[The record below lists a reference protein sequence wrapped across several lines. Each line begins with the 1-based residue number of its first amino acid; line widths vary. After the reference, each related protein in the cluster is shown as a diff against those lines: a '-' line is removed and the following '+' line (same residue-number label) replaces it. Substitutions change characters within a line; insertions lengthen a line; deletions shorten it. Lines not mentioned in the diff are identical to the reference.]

1 VAEPIDLVPL
11 PGTGRRFTATRSVR
25 LGDTTPG
32 GRVRLDAVARYL
44 QDVADD
50 DATGSGLGPG
60 LHWVVRR
67 TVVEVA
73 RFPVLRERLHLVTA
87 CTGTGARWAE
97 RRTSIEGERGG
108 RVEAV
113 SLWVLLEAGTGRPR
127 RLPEEFVEIYGPS
140 AAGRVVSARLAH
152 GDPAP
157 GRGPGRAFPL
167 RASDLD
173 VAGHVNNAVYW
184 AMLEEHLRGAGRALP
199 LRAEVE
205 HRQALE
211 PGATPVLVDEGS
223 AVEGPGLRLWAL
235 DAPQGSVAA
244 SAVAATSRSAPP
256 AGPTTSEGAS
266 SSASA
271 EVSDSTW

>member
-1 VAEPIDLVPL
+1 MAEPIDLVPL
-11 PGTGRRFTATRSVR
+11 PEAGRRFTATRAVR

-32 GRVRLDAVARYL
+32 GRARFDALARYL

-50 DATGSGLGPG
+50 DASDAGLGVG

-73 RFPVLRERLHLVTA
+73 RFPVLRERLRLHTA
-87 CTGTGARWAE
+87 CTGIGARWAE
-97 RRTSIEGERGG
+97 RRTAIEGERGG
-108 RVEAV
+108 KVEAV

-127 RLPEEFVEIYGPS
+127 RLPAQFVEVYAPA

-152 GDPAP
+152 GDPPA
-157 GRGPGRAFPL
+157 GHGPGRPFPL
-167 RASDLD
+167 RAADLD

-184 AMLEEHLRGAGRALP
+184 AMLEERLLDVRQASPVVAGASRTVP

-211 PGATPVLVDEGS
+211 PGASPVLVGEGA
-223 AVEGPGLRLWAL
+223 AVDGGGLRLWVL
-235 DAPQGSVAA
+235 DAAQGSVAA
-244 SAVAATSRSAPP
+244 SAVVATSRW
-256 AGPTTSEGAS
+256 AS
-266 SSASA
+266 PSA
-271 EVSDSTW
+271 EVSASTW